1 MLDSYPWILYNKQIY
16 ILMLNILI
24 AKYSLIDLIK
34 TSLEQS
40 L

>member
-1 MLDSYPWILYNKQIY
+1 
-16 ILMLNILI
+16 MLNILI

-40 L
+40 LLKNIHSL